1 MILVVLLL
9 MEDILHRLGC
19 INPSKKLMD
28 ISRISAINR
37 MDEPTLTHIFHMAC
51 WQPTLRLVSQISPH
65 TSKVHIGRN
74 RHSNLVGLGST
85 NLPETNIFEAEMD
98 GWKTIVSFWDAI
110 DLSVICSRYLLLFT
124 KKKRHFLARMV
135 YQHGFYFLEKFP
147 GCLVPFDEFLA
158 WLVNMPPPNV
168 PPPQTIRLYYIFG
181 LIFSMI
187 CPQ

>member
-1 MILVVLLL
+1 
-9 MEDILHRLGC
+9 
-19 INPSKKLMD
+19 
-28 ISRISAINR
+28 

-85 NLPETNIFEAEMD
+85 NLPETNIFEAEN
-98 GWKTIVSFWDAI
+98 GWLENDRFLLGRNRLVRNLLQVFASFHQQKTA
-110 DLSVICSRYLLLFT
+110 
-124 KKKRHFLARMV
+124 FLARMV

-147 GCLVPFDEFLA
+147 RCLVPFDEFLA